1 VNSMATNYREARS
14 WYVYFSSI
22 TYPRFTSSRFDRCRT
37 ANPGSLRSVLATRA
51 LHSAQALYRIL
62 LSLYYYDRFGRC
74 DLDD

>member
-1 VNSMATNYREARS
+1 MFISVVSH
-14 WYVYFSSI
+14 I
-22 TYPRFTSSRFDRCRT
+22 YPRFTSSRFDRCRT